1 MVLLSVMEDREFKD
15 GNVEVRFIY
24 WKGLQCI
31 ENTLLLALK
40 TKVAQ
45 LKIIASQLLL
55 YWTEKDDTIRY
66 YKIVPNMGSLVYT
79 LVNMIQYEMSSM
91 KYDEHIQT
99 SISIIYYCI
108 SILERTTKAG
118 CNCENFASSGG
129 FKVLCEVISGGK
141 TVCVISKVKA
151 ITLLH
156 NLLYETDINVSDSM
170 IESGG
175 IPVLLDA
182 ICTMRA
188 MPNMVY
194 MLAGSLIRMVEHVNE
209 RLNKFVEIPDS
220 IAILLGTI
228 VPATGLSTACYD
240 KSEFRR
246 HTAVVVG
253 FMCSTCISGND
264 GNIFLT
270 MLRCNTTWY
279 MFEVLKWYQRN
290 SAVRDNAIC
299 VISCISERFA
309 CTPPTAPDTGNITSE
324 HTQQYHDIEVAC
336 NLLKNKKMSCSSVE
350 KICLILTNMANLDNR
365 YYEYMRHEDTELK
378 LMGIAEYY
386 RLLRTPKVLPAIYEL
401 LFALVRD
408 MQKNTLAVTT
418 ELMST
423 GVKNINSCMA
433 EIELPRVQKIVY
445 DDFLPLFCSYYM
457 TATDE
462 LEMQAFVKSLLD
474 ITWQCGQTWKNNKAI
489 VLSIIDTADTTQQ
502 IQERTVLY
510 EKNVYQCL
518 KHISDLTTANPSFK
532 IAIQH
537 SDVLSVVDEIQQH
550 IPVNTV
556 QDSDLSHEITAL
568 IDKLPSTIWAELGGD
583 RMDESV

>member
-1 MVLLSVMEDREFKD
+1 
-15 GNVEVRFIY
+15 
-24 WKGLQCI
+24 
-31 ENTLLLALK
+31 
-40 TKVAQ
+40 
-45 LKIIASQLLL
+45 
-55 YWTEKDDTIRY
+55 
-66 YKIVPNMGSLVYT
+66 
-79 LVNMIQYEMSSM
+79 
-91 KYDEHIQT
+91 
-99 SISIIYYCI
+99 
-108 SILERTTKAG
+108 
-118 CNCENFASSGG
+118 
-129 FKVLCEVISGGK
+129 
-141 TVCVISKVKA
+141 
-151 ITLLH
+151 
-156 NLLYETDINVSDSM
+156 
-170 IESGG
+170 
-175 IPVLLDA
+175 
-182 ICTMRA
+182 
-188 MPNMVY
+188 
-194 MLAGSLIRMVEHVNE
+194 
-209 RLNKFVEIPDS
+209 
-220 IAILLGTI
+220 
-228 VPATGLSTACYD
+228 
-240 KSEFRR
+240 
-246 HTAVVVG
+246 
-253 FMCSTCISGND
+253 
-264 GNIFLT
+264 
-270 MLRCNTTWY
+270 
-279 MFEVLKWYQRN
+279 
-290 SAVRDNAIC
+290 
-299 VISCISERFA
+299 
-309 CTPPTAPDTGNITSE
+309 
-324 HTQQYHDIEVAC
+324 
-336 NLLKNKKMSCSSVE
+336 MSCSSVE

-474 ITWQCGQTWKNNKAI
+474 ITWQCGQTWINNKAI

-568 IDKLPSTIWAELGGD
+568 IDKLPSTMWAELGGD